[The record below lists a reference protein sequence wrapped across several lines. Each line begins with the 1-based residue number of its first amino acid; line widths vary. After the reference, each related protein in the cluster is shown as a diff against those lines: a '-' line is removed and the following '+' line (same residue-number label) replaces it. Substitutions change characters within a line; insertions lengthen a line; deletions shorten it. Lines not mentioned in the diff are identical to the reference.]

1 MLYCYIKKIFFGEKR
16 SAIKFKYNKIDYK
29 QLNINI
35 FFEKKESLI
44 NSQLCDSF
52 FIFKIT
58 ITNDSV

>member
-1 MLYCYIKKIFFGEKR
+1 MV
-16 SAIKFKYNKIDYK
+16 KYNKIDYK

-35 FFEKKESLI
+35 VFLKKEEFVI

-58 ITNDSV
+58 ITNDSVQSIRKFLFLSTKLYFS